1 METGIVIGAT
11 ALSITE
17 EKKVNGK
24 QQMEVMVAFP
34 VERDVKS
41 ADCFKVWKFPEILA
55 VVAVHYGNGST
66 SSTWNRFCR
75 FTSSK
80 EY

>member
-1 METGIVIGAT
+1 METGIVTGAT

-17 EKKVNGK
+17 EKMVNGK

-66 SSTWNRFCR
+66 FSTWNRFCR

-80 EY
+80 GY